1 MMPPLFLLILWLVAL
16 PGPGE
21 ATDQLLYKESPR
33 YENYGEQ
40 GYRHYGRGVL
50 GRSTRPLFDRLG
62 DQLMNGVEIYSLG
75 ESRVEA
81 ELVPPGSRLNKHF
94 FYYRYLNGLAV
105 AQDSYNGWT
114 TRLLIGDRIRTHF
127 TPLTLD
133 LAALNGIRWDV
144 EGSGHRLSLVT
155 SRRDFPL
162 WTLPDVD
169 QNQELSFSTYLLGGH
184 WERDW
189 GPFKLGATFTN
200 QLRVNT
206 LVGTEGSSIKGTTP
220 STITTVQMLVVKVA
234 NAAER
239 LHHNAR
245 VYGIDLALNGEPTD
259 IEPVVTRHDAN
270 FVNPRFENFDEFFPL
285 ERTVPPFVDFIE
297 GDFPAESPDARGGI
311 QVSDSEYLL
320 YWFELPEDQV
330 VHEAS
335 FDALVAN
342 NYEISVSEVFVR
354 NPLAGKRDPGQRNR
368 ATYFAR
374 IVGSEEPALDGS
386 NMRRVR
392 FDYGRQTGNMV
403 FGANAQTAFKGFL
416 FRGEFDVNLN
426 HLQYPDLEGA
436 RHRREALAYFVNLER
451 ELGPRVAIGGEY
463 FNVDPDY
470 STSITVQSEGY
481 AAYTDL
487 PVQPY
492 VNEIHHGFPGDYN
505 NTIEMDTVD
514 DNDDRDPFA
523 DSYFIPTQGDTDGV
537 FPGLDEDLDG
547 RPDINE
553 NDNALPDYVEP
564 FMLYRVDPD
573 EFEYGDDLNNN
584 GVIDVREND
593 LKPDYPYDRNLRGWH
608 LFGEWRPLS
617 PLTLTLGRYD
627 TRQLWGSGEN
637 AVSYAKAEY
646 KGDFAGLARVRAVNF
661 LKRVRDDI
669 RNDVFRFTFSSTGF
683 GTVFAEDLL
692 RMQNSLANSAFA
704 EIELYH
710 FRPFHIRLR
719 TLLETNRQ
727 WATAHTGVNW
737 MRRSATVLRSDY
749 TWKLGA
755 LSVMPQMK
763 LMVQKATDDAGR
775 IHPLHELYYYPIFK
789 IYWHMTPDT
798 ALRLGAQ
805 GFPFLESRFRDFEQ
819 GDNGYDARD
828 YMIGLTNVSSYSGYQ
843 LGLSVGYH
851 LKTRRMVDRRRA
863 FVDQDYT
870 LFFLRLIAGLNP
882 SQNL

>member
-1 MMPPLFLLILWLVAL
+1 
-16 PGPGE
+16 
-21 ATDQLLYKESPR
+21 
-33 YENYGEQ
+33 
-40 GYRHYGRGVL
+40 
-50 GRSTRPLFDRLG
+50 
-62 DQLMNGVEIYSLG
+62 
-75 ESRVEA
+75 
-81 ELVPPGSRLNKHF
+81 
-94 FYYRYLNGLAV
+94 
-105 AQDSYNGWT
+105 
-114 TRLLIGDRIRTHF
+114 
-127 TPLTLD
+127 
-133 LAALNGIRWDV
+133 
-144 EGSGHRLSLVT
+144 
-155 SRRDFPL
+155 
-162 WTLPDVD
+162 
-169 QNQELSFSTYLLGGH
+169 
-184 WERDW
+184 
-189 GPFKLGATFTN
+189 
-200 QLRVNT
+200 
-206 LVGTEGSSIKGTTP
+206 
-220 STITTVQMLVVKVA
+220 MLVVKVA
-234 NAAER
+234 NADER
-239 LHHNAR
+239 MHHNAR
-245 VYGIDLALNGEPTD
+245 VYGIDLALNGEATD

-270 FVNPRFENFDEFFPL
+270 FVNPRFENFDEFYPL
-285 ERTVPPFVDFIE
+285 GRTVPPFVDFIE
-297 GDFPAESPDARGGI
+297 GDFPAESPDSRGGI
-311 QVSDSEYLL
+311 QVNDSEYLL

-330 VHEAS
+330 VHRAS

-354 NPLAGKRDPGQRNR
+354 NPLAGRRDPGQRNR

-374 IVGSEEPALDGS
+374 ITGSDEAALDGS
-386 NMRRVR
+386 NLRRVR

-451 ELGPRVAIGGEY
+451 ELGLRVSIGGEY

-523 DSYFIPTQGDTDGV
+523 DSYFIPTQGDIDGV

-608 LFGEWRPLS
+608 LFGEWRPSS

-646 KGDFAGLARVRAVNF
+646 SHDFAGLARVRAVNF

-692 RMQNSLANSAFA
+692 RMRNSLANSAFA
-704 EIELYH
+704 DIELYH
-710 FRPFHIRLR
+710 FRPVPRPPEDPAGNEPAVGDGANRRQLDPALGRGPAQRLHLEAGCAVGDAADEADGAESDRRRGKNPSPSRAVLLPDLQDLLAYDTGYGAAAGRPGVSLSREPVPGFRTGGQRLR
-719 TLLETNRQ
+719 RPGLHDQSHQRVRRTA
-727 WATAHTGVNW
+727 AT
-737 MRRSATVLRSDY
+737 S
-749 TWKLGA
+749 
-755 LSVMPQMK
+755 
-763 LMVQKATDDAGR
+763 
-775 IHPLHELYYYPIFK
+775 
-789 IYWHMTPDT
+789 
-798 ALRLGAQ
+798 
-805 GFPFLESRFRDFEQ
+805 
-819 GDNGYDARD
+819 
-828 YMIGLTNVSSYSGYQ
+828 
-843 LGLSVGYH
+843 LGLSAGYH
-851 LKTRRMVDRRRA
+851 IKTRRMVDRRRA
-863 FVDQDYT
+863 FLDQDYT

>member
-1 MMPPLFLLILWLVAL
+1 MIRRRSLRILWLLAL
-16 PGPGE
+16 PASG
-21 ATDQLLYKESPR
+21 ATAQLLYNETPR
-33 YENYGEQ
+33 YDNYGEQ

-50 GRSTRPLFDRLG
+50 GRSTRPLFDQLG
-62 DQLMNGVEIYSLG
+62 DQLMNGVEIYSLR
-75 ESRVEA
+75 ENRVGA

-94 FYYRYLNGLAV
+94 FYYRYLNGLAI
-105 AQDSYNGWT
+105 AQDSYNGWI

-169 QNQELSFSTYLLGGH
+169 QNQELNFATYLLGGH
-184 WERDW
+184 WETDR
-189 GPFKLGATFTN
+189 GPLKMGATFTN

-206 LVGTEGSSIKGTTP
+206 LLGTEGSSIKGTTP
-220 STITTVQMLVVKVA
+220 SEMATVQLLVVKVA
-234 NAAER
+234 NADMR
-239 LHHNAR
+239 RHSNAR
-245 VYGIDLALNGEPTD
+245 VYDIDLTLNGEPRD
-259 IEPVVTRHDAN
+259 VEPVVTRHDAHV
-270 FVNPRFENFDEFFPL
+270 VNPRFENFDEFFPL
-285 ERTVPPFVDFIE
+285 ERTIPPYIEFIR
-297 GDFPAESPDARGGI
+297 GDFPAESPSPQGYI
-311 QVSDSEYLL
+311 QVDDSEFVL
-320 YWFELPEDQV
+320 YWFELPEDEDV
-330 VHEAS
+330 LGAS

-342 NYEISVSEVFVR
+342 NYEISVSEVLVA
-354 NPLAGKRDPGQRNR
+354 NPLADKRDPRQRNR
-368 ATYFAR
+368 ATYFAG
-374 IVGSEEPALDGS
+374 VAGNDESALDGS
-386 NMRRVR
+386 NLQRVS
-392 FDYGRQTGNMV
+392 FDYGRQTGNTV
-403 FGANAQTAFKGFL
+403 FGANAESSFKGFR

-436 RHRREALAYFVNLER
+436 RHRREALAYFVNLRR
-451 ELGPRVAIGGEY
+451 EFGGRVAIGGEY

-470 STSITVQSEGY
+470 STGISVRYEGY

-492 VNEIHHGFPGDYN
+492 STEFKAGFPLHSN
-505 NTIEMDTVD
+505 NTIDMDTVD
-514 DNDDRDPFA
+514 DNDDKDPFA
-523 DSYFIPTQGDTDGV
+523 DTYFIPSQGDIDGV

-584 GVIDVREND
+584 GVVDVREND

-617 PLTLTLGRYD
+617 PLTLTLGAYD
-627 TRQLWGSGEN
+627 TRQLWGAGE
-637 AVSYAKAEY
+637 AEVFYTKAEY
-646 KGDFAGLARVRAVNF
+646 QHDFAGLVRIRAVDF

-683 GTVFAEDLL
+683 GTVFAEDQL

-704 EIELYH
+704 DIELYH
-710 FRPFHIRLR
+710 FRPFHIRLK

-727 WATAHTGVNW
+727 LATAPRDVNW
-737 MRRSATVLRSDY
+737 IRRSATVLRSDY
-749 TWKLGA
+749 TWKLGT

-763 LMVQKATDDAGR
+763 LMVQKLSDDAGE
-775 IHPLHELYYYPIFK
+775 IQPLHELFYYPIFK
-789 IYWHMTPDT
+789 IYYQMTPDT

-805 GFPFLESRFRDFEQ
+805 GFPFLESRFRDFARA
-819 GDNGYDARD
+819 DNDYDARD
-828 YMIGLTNVSSYSGYQ
+828 YMISLSNVSSYSGYQ

-851 LKTRRMVDRRRA
+851 LKIQRMADRRRA
-863 FVDQDYT
+863 FLDQDYT
-870 LFFLRLIAGLNP
+870 LFFLRLVAGLNP